1 MPTRRQAIIG
11 LSSAAVGGAVV
22 SAGAFTSSVSAG
34 ADMRVVV
41 VSELR
46 LEPARPEEDR
56 RYVRRNDAD
65 EVEIEI
71 LELNR
76 RARSEFGGLVRII
89 NEGDLAFDRL
99 EFELDELD
107 VDDEPAADVL
117 EIVSGAGV
125 TEEDGVFILF
135 NGDDEFEPGEG
146 IVFGIA
152 TDLLPESGAELSD
165 LPDGGADVE
174 LTITAVRDE
183 E

>member
-46 LEPARPEEDR
+46 LEPVRPEEDR

-65 EVEIEI
+65 EIEIEI

-99 EFELDELD
+99 DFEFDELG
-107 VDDEPAADVL
+107 DEPAADVL
-117 EIVSGAGV
+117 EIVSEEEV
-125 TEEDGVFILF
+125 TEEDGVFTLLA
-135 NGDDEFEPGEG
+135 GDGEFAPGEET
-146 IVFGIA
+146 VFGIA